1 MGYLG
6 TVREEKTMARQLT
19 EIERVRLHIGS
30 YMMYRHAEEFYKDPE
45 NLKRFEDWQVAR
57 AEAAR
62 KEKKA

>member
-1 MGYLG
+1 
-6 TVREEKTMARQLT
+6 MARQLT
-19 EIERVRLHIGS
+19 EIERVRLYIGS

-45 NLKRFEDWQVAR
+45 NLKRFEDWQAAR